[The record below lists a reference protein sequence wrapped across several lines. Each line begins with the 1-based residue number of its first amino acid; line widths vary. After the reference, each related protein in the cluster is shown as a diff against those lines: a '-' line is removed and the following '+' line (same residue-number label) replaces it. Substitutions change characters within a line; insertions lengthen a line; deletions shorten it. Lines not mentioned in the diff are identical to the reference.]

1 MGPANEKEALVPA
14 KLTPMAI
21 IYDFDGTLAPG
32 NVQEHQF
39 IPGIGMTAADF
50 WEEVN
55 TIAKTEQADP
65 ILMYMHLML
74 KKAQDADIPVHREDF
89 RQKGKGVKLFDGV
102 EGWFG
107 RIKEYAKGVRVR
119 IEHHIVS
126 SGNAEIIEG
135 TSIARNF
142 KKIYASRFIFDR
154 HGAAFWPAI
163 AINYTTKT
171 QFLFRINKGAHDLSN
186 EEEVNRFVEKKN
198 RPIPFENMIYIGD
211 GQTDIPCFRLVKDL
225 GGLSIA
231 IYPPRASG
239 AHEKAKGFLNDGRV
253 QTVVPAIYQE
263 NSKLDAVVKAQI
275 DFVAARAKRESLL
288 GS

>member
-1 MGPANEKEALVPA
+1 MPA

-39 IPGIGMTAADF
+39 IPDIGMRVADF
-50 WEEVN
+50 WSEVN
-55 TIAKTEQADP
+55 TIAKAKQADP
-65 ILMYMHLML
+65 ILMYMRLML
-74 KKAQDADIPVHREDF
+74 EKAGAARISVRMEDF
-89 RQKGKGVKLFDGV
+89 IQKGAGIKLFDGV
-102 EGWFG
+102 EDWFG
-107 RIKEYAKGVRVR
+107 RIGGYARDAQVRL
-119 IEHHIVS
+119 EHYIVS

-135 TSIARNF
+135 TSIAEKF
-142 KKIYASRFIFDR
+142 KKIYASRFLFNEN
-154 HGAAFWPAI
+154 GVACWPAI

-186 EEEVNRFVEKKN
+186 EEEVNKFIEKEN

-231 IYPPRASG
+231 VYRPHTRGAQERAT
-239 AHEKAKGFLNDGRV
+239 GFLKDGRV
-253 QTVVPAIYQE
+253 QSVVPAIYQE